1 MNAILSSP
9 QPLPVA
15 LRQPASEPS
24 RRRLVGN
31 HALDRKGL
39 DRFNQ
44 VLARLDRAP
53 LDCDQLASA
62 ARQLAQAP
70 AAVRE
75 PDCIRQRLRRATVIG
90 LMVADPAWRP
100 ANDTIDPAR
109 LVLDYVRSDC
119 DLIPDSLPRLGRL
132 DDAIVVDA
140 AWPQLADEVD
150 CYLDYCRVR
159 RVEAELRGCEAS
171 QFAFGRDDWERARR
185 AEAIWIAHCRAVSR
199 RSYLPSPATYFRVC

>member
-15 LRQPASEPS
+15 LQQPASEPS

-31 HALDRKGL
+31 HPLDRKGL

-75 PDCIRQRLRRATVIG
+75 PDCV
-90 LMVADPAWRP
+90 P
-100 ANDTIDPAR
+100 ANACGAR
-109 LVLDYVRSDC
+109 
-119 DLIPDSLPRLGRL
+119 
-132 DDAIVVDA
+132 
-140 AWPQLADEVD
+140 Q
-150 CYLDYCRVR
+150 
-159 RVEAELRGCEAS
+159 
-171 QFAFGRDDWERARR
+171 
-185 AEAIWIAHCRAVSR
+185 
-199 RSYLPSPATYFRVC
+199 